1 MKINI
6 LTLGC
11 KVNSYESDSIAQ
23 ALTEK
28 GYSVGQTLD
37 YADLYIINTCAVTAE
52 AEKKSRQMIARCLR
66 YNKEAKIF
74 VCGCASQNNAEQF
87 KKDNV
92 VLIKGVGGKGK
103 IAQVIDQVGIFI
115 DEIAKEYEDD
125 LSPAFS
131 KTRAYIKIQDGC
143 NNFCSYCLIPYLRG
157 RSRSRSIES
166 VFDEVMRACQ
176 KTKEIVLTGI
186 NVSDYRVNGELAL
199 TQLINKLS
207 TIKGLRLRFSSLE
220 VNVITEELLAACKSI
235 EGFCPHF
242 HLSLQSGCDDTLKLM
257 NRKYDTNQYY
267 QKVELIRRNFE
278 NAAITTDL
286 IVGYPTES
294 EEHFD
299 ETLKFIDKVKFS
311 DMHIFAYS
319 SRKGTVASKLKTINP
334 EIIKSRLERANR
346 ICDKNKKEYLDKFI
360 GKQVSVLIE
369 EFKNGEYVGYDKY
382 YNRIHI
388 LEETCINQI
397 VNVEVVSNN
406 GEYCFGKLI

>member
-23 ALTEK
+23 ALSEK
-28 GYSVGQTLD
+28 GHNVGQTLD

-52 AEKKSRQMIARCLR
+52 AEKKSRQMIARCLK
-66 YNKEAKIF
+66 YNKEAKII

-87 KKDNV
+87 KKENV
-92 VLIKGVGGKGK
+92 ALIKGVGGKGK
-103 IAQVIDQVGIFI
+103 IAQVIDQAGVFI
-115 DEIAKEYEDD
+115 DEITNEYEDD

-166 VFDEVMRACQ
+166 IFDEVKRACE

-186 NVSDYRVNGELAL
+186 NVSDYRVDGKLAL
-199 TQLINKLS
+199 TQLISKLS
-207 TIKGLRLRFSSLE
+207 EIDGIRLRFSSLE

-242 HLSLQSGCDDTLKLM
+242 HLSLQSGCDETLKSM

-267 QKVELIRRNFE
+267 QKVELIRKTFD

-299 ETLKFIDKVKFS
+299 KTLQFIDKVKFS

-334 EIIKSRLERANR
+334 EIIKSRLERANT
-346 ICDKNKKEYLDKFI
+346 ICDKNKKEYLDKFT

-369 EFKNGEYVGYDKY
+369 EFKNGEYVGYDKH
-382 YNRIHI
+382 YNRVHI
-388 LEETCINQI
+388 LEEAKINQI
-397 VNVEVVSNN
+397 IKVEVISNN
-406 GEYCFGKLI
+406 GEYCLGKLI